1 MKFTVVLLV
10 FAVCGT
16 FAEPQSNP
24 LKVELNEGSTGK
36 NIASNILGGISEAG
50 ASVSGGASASI
61 NTEIQI
67 TLNLIQCLQ
76 QANSN
81 GNIGQSTMSITQLLS
96 KLQQLVEE
104 LPANAG
110 AKIKTIIQLLTNAQ
124 IAANGGN
131 KAGANSLIVQIVSLL
146 KQAAG
151 ADATE
156 GGAAGPP
163 SIRVEKFDRCTYDL
177 IKDVSNSPSKE
188 E

>member
-36 NIASNILGGISEAG
+36 NIASNIPGGISEA
-50 ASVSGGASASI
+50 GASASI

-96 KLQQLVEE
+96 KLQQLVGE

-151 ADATE
+151 ADDGATE